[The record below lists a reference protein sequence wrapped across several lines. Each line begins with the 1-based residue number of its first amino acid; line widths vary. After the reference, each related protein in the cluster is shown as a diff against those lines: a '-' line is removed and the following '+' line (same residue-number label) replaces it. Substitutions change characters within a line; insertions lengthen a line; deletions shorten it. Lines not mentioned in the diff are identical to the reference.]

1 MTQADRRDADLELRG
16 SASGRL
22 SRSCSHTKELGSS
35 AVRRPDA
42 GSLVR
47 SLPGGMRMEG
57 IGSQLR
63 QARQRLGFSLRDV
76 EDQTARLAQQVG
88 VPSYRMSASWLD
100 RIERENRGL
109 SGAKLIILA
118 GVYGMTNEQIL
129 ALYPGVSE
137 TPPPFDPLPSPNS
150 TLLIEDG
157 ILAQHA
163 RLRLPDNL
171 VTASPPE
178 HTALLASDQEPL
190 PANFKRGIIGRRDR
204 TMEPLLLAGAIVLID
219 TQQRAIAGWKDWDT
233 DYDRPIYFLLARDGY
248 FCGFCE
254 LDRKQDWLLLVP
266 HPLSPAS
273 RDKRWRYRRE
283 VEVLGTVDWLCT
295 RRAGRQSHRANNR

>member
-1 MTQADRRDADLELRG
+1 
-16 SASGRL
+16 
-22 SRSCSHTKELGSS
+22 
-35 AVRRPDA
+35 
-42 GSLVR
+42 
-47 SLPGGMRMEG
+47 MEG